1 MHQENAKFNG
11 SIPIPNEVG
20 GLTAN
25 LTNEINAL
33 FVKFQHRF
41 DPKIDAVQING
52 QNLGNIFNKAVEIY
66 NDKPK
71 FEKMLKASMQAD
83 HGWLVKDG
91 PIDQYAQALIDLKV
105 FEPSITASVA

>member
-1 MHQENAKFNG
+1 M
-11 SIPIPNEVG
+11 
-20 GLTAN
+20 
-25 LTNEINAL
+25 